1 MCGLL
6 SSITRGD
13 TPLPASICKV
23 MNATSYVRVACLFSL
38 RLMGG
43 LLMML
48 AMLWIGDVNSAWSA
62 DTASKPLDAE
72 FLRGFLAGEYD
83 VIGRKPDSLTTYT
96 GRVTIREVGGNLEV
110 MRVIDGKTERGTI
123 QFDTTA
129 GADRIPVLRA
139 HFSMGGQEY
148 EATYL
153 WRSDLD
159 NYPRLTGYIYL
170 PKNQTKSPGLEALF
184 PIHH

>member
-1 MCGLL
+1 VGNKLDLRTL
-6 SSITRGD
+6 SIIF
-13 TPLPASICKV
+13 AI
-23 MNATSYVRVACLFSL
+23 
-38 RLMGG
+38 
-43 LLMML
+43 
-48 AMLWIGDVNSAWSA
+48 LWLGDVNSASGP

-96 GRVTIREVGGNLEV
+96 GRVTIREVGGTLEII
-110 MRVIDGKTERGTI
+110 RTIDGKTERGTI

-129 GADRIPVLRA
+129 GTDRIPVLRA
-139 HFSMGGQEY
+139 HFSMDGQEY

-159 NYPRLTGYIYL
+159 NYPRMTGYIYL
-170 PKNQTKSPGLEALF
+170 PKNKTKSPGLEALF

>member
-1 MCGLL
+1 MDPT
-6 SSITRGD
+6 S
-13 TPLPASICKV
+13 
-23 MNATSYVRVACLFSL
+23 SYVRVAYLFSL
-38 RLMGG
+38 RLMGA
-43 LLMML
+43 LLIIF
-48 AMLWIGDVNSAWSA
+48 AILWLGDVNSASSA

-83 VIGRKPDSLTTYT
+83 VIGRKPDSVATYT
-96 GRVTIREVGGNLEV
+96 GRVTIREVGGTLEV
-110 MRVIDGKTERGTI
+110 TRTIDGKTERGTI
-123 QFDTTA
+123 EFDTAA

-139 HFSMGGQEY
+139 HFSMDGQEY

-159 NYPRLTGYIYL
+159 NYPRVTGYVYL

-184 PIHH
+184 PIHR